1 MKKRKI
7 IKKNIHDNCKIFL
20 SKRLSKLFQIKRDE
34 KANLDKFIDLSF
46 KRFGYTNDK
55 KKLNDVLNISN
66 NLKKKNYFIP
76 KNKIKKVHI
85 IKLVKINKN
94 ESIEKKKITRIKS
107 AINSNINKNMNINI
121 NKYITQ
127 PKVDNI
133 IKSLLYENKPNNIAK
148 KVPKNRFYIKNFIN
162 PNKYVDIKMKVQ
174 NDHSMYKSYNQQM
187 KYFLNKK
194 MRNTLINGV
203 TDYHINIKHY
213 KEIFFDSFYVNIYK
227 NKRNNNIS
235 FDNIF
240 NMNDNSFIK
249 PTNKFISG
257 LNKFKNETSII

>member
-1 MKKRKI
+1 M
-7 IKKNIHDNCKIFL
+7 
-20 SKRLSKLFQIKRDE
+20 
-34 KANLDKFIDLSF
+34 
-46 KRFGYTNDK
+46 
-55 KKLNDVLNISN
+55 
-66 NLKKKNYFIP
+66 
-76 KNKIKKVHI
+76 
-85 IKLVKINKN
+85 N
-94 ESIEKKKITRIKS
+94 E
-107 AINSNINKNMNINI
+107 
-121 NKYITQ
+121 
-127 PKVDNI
+127 
-133 IKSLLYENKPNNIAK
+133 
-148 KVPKNRFYIKNFIN
+148 
-162 PNKYVDIKMKVQ
+162 Q
-174 NDHSMYKSYNQQM
+174 NAHSMYKSYNQQM

-240 NMNDNSFIK
+240 NINDNSFIK